1 MTSKVIY
8 LRKSIKIKILSVF
21 IFLFVLIGIISIW
34 SIFSFNTLSRAV
46 ETIMEANYR
55 SVVATQNMIVA
66 LERQDSAELAN
77 MFVKDE
83 PEIKP
88 FIEFQ
93 NHFLKAFSVAENNI
107 TEDGEK
113 EIISSINSLY
123 ESYVEEFHNLV
134 DIQNNSELTDV
145 RSHYYN
151 TVLPI
156 FNDIKSACRELQN
169 INHNAMLNQRNSAV
183 KLSRSTS
190 YSLLAIF
197 ATSIIVGL
205 ILVFYTTSKIV
216 KPVYSLIEKTK
227 RIVAG
232 DYMQKLEVQGNDE
245 IAELT
250 QEFNTMAERLKA
262 FERINIQKIMEEK
275 HKAEAIV
282 ESISDAVLVT
292 DKENK
297 IISLNTAA
305 EKALNVSR
313 HEVLNKHIL
322 ESIKNEDIFQIIKS
336 IYDLDPMHKDSR
348 YRDIEIK
355 EGNETKHFRVKAK
368 PIKDDSGKISGVV
381 TLLMDITKFKKID
394 QMKSE
399 FVSTVSHEF
408 RTPLTSIGM
417 SVELLLDQ
425 KAGKVNEKQVELLN
439 AIKEDYERLRDLVSD
454 LLDLSKIESGKIQMD
469 IVKCDLNTIVENA
482 IKPFDKQLDEKR
494 AELSVNIPE
503 RISKIKADFN
513 KISWVLTNLIGNAI
527 RYIPDDD
534 SGKIIISAKELSNK
548 VLVSVSD
555 NGKGI
560 PEEMQERIFEKFVR
574 ADDQETKGT
583 GLGLAISKEILIAHG
598 GDIWVR
604 SKPGEGSTFY
614 FTLYTIS

>member
-1 MTSKVIY
+1 MI

-55 SVVATQNMIVA
+55 SVVATQDMIVA

-93 NHFLKAFSVAENNI
+93 SHFLKALSIAENNI

-169 INHNAMLNQRNSAV
+169 INHNAMLSQRNSAV
-183 KLSRSTS
+183 NLSRSTS
-190 YSLLAIF
+190 YSLITVF
-197 ATSIIVGL
+197 AASIVVGL
-205 ILVFYTTSKIV
+205 ILVFYTTNKIV

-227 RIVAG
+227 RIAAG
-232 DYMQKLEVQGNDE
+232 DYMQKLEVQGDDE

-262 FERINIQKIMEEK
+262 FERINIRKIMEEK

-282 ESISDAVLVT
+282 ESISDAVIVT

-313 HEVLNKHIL
+313 HEALNKHLL
-322 ESIKNEDIFQIIKS
+322 ESIKNEDIFQIINS
-336 IYDLDPMHKDSR
+336 IYDLDQMHEDSI

-355 EGNETKHFRVKAK
+355 EENQTKHFRVKAK
-368 PIKDDSGKISGVV
+368 PIKDDSGEISGVV
-381 TLLMDITKFKKID
+381 TLLMDITKLKKVD

-425 KAGKVNEKQVELLN
+425 KAGKVNENQVELLK

-469 IVKCDLNTIVENA
+469 IVKCDLETIVENA
-482 IKPFDKQLDEKR
+482 IKPFDKQLDERK
-494 AELSVNIPE
+494 AELNVNIPE

-527 RYIPDDD
+527 RYIPDDG
-534 SGKIIISAKELSNK
+534 SGKIIVSAKELSNK

-574 ADDQETKGT
+574 ADNQETKGT

-604 SKPGEGSTFY
+604 SKPEEGSTFY